1 MVKKI
6 ISFLKWL
13 AVAFILLVC
22 IKAFMFFIP
31 EKPIISEEPQTKNEV
46 YNEVQFEVRTRSVDG
61 VRMSCKAT
69 VYLDSS
75 VSIND
80 FYAQNKTGSFD
91 SLKVAFENCMT
102 SYLKNFKSTEII
114 NIDSLRP

>member
-1 MVKKI
+1 MVKTI

-13 AVAFILLVC
+13 VVAFILLVC

-31 EKPIISEEPQTKNEV
+31 EKSVKFEEPQTKNEV
-46 YNEVQFEVRTRSVDG
+46 CNEVQFEVRTRSVDG
-61 VRMSCKAT
+61 VRMSCQVT

-80 FYAQNKTGSFD
+80 TSSFD
-91 SLKVAFENCMT
+91 SLKVAFENCMI